1 MRSRVIPLGRW
12 PSRARSHFPGGW
24 PAGHRRQCEKQVGEH
39 ADGSGRVGEE
49 RYPLDARLAY
59 RSPPDYL
66 SHSFLGARTTASPH
80 YHSVRAS
87 ANRYEERY
95 EQELLASLC
104 SGLRKTW
111 LRPGPMGWAA
121 DAPELAYWHHALI
134 LAASRPR

>member
-1 MRSRVIPLGRW
+1 MNAVPSDPTRSLAEPGPIFRV
-12 PSRARSHFPGGW
+12 
-24 PAGHRRQCEKQVGEH
+24 AGLQGIEGNEKQVGEH

-111 LRPGPMGWAA
+111 LRPGPMG
-121 DAPELAYWHHALI
+121 
-134 LAASRPR
+134 